1 MALRAVLLL
10 PERGE
15 VNMTTDTLFSVVLPA
30 FLGLVAG
37 VVGSL
42 VAPWVHWGI
51 EKRREKM

>member
-1 MALRAVLLL
+1 
-10 PERGE
+10 
-15 VNMTTDTLFSVVLPA
+15 MTTDTLFSVVLPA